1 VNDSDAELWRRFA
14 KGVRP
19 IRRRPPRAPSPDK
32 AAPDNP
38 ASDKPIPP
46 TPPAVFAPPPPRPA
60 AVPGRF
66 PPEPANLA
74 PGVAPGLD
82 QRTLQRLKRGLIPP
96 EAEIDLHHLTQE
108 QAHTALARFV
118 IGSQAAGRRCVL
130 VITGKGYG
138 SQGSIGV
145 LKTAVPR
152 WLNEPAL
159 RERVLALAHATP
171 AWGGEGA
178 LLVLLRRR
186 RL

>member
-1 VNDSDAELWRRFA
+1 MNDSDAELWRRFA
-14 KGVRP
+14 KDVRP
-19 IRRRPPRAPSPDK
+19 IRRRPARTPHPDK

-38 ASDKPIPP
+38 ISDKPISP
-46 TPPAVFAPPPPRPA
+46 TPPALRAPLSPPAGGPA
-60 AVPGRF
+60 RL
-66 PPEPANLA
+66 PPEPAELA

-82 QRTLQRLKRGLIPP
+82 QRTLQRLKRGLIAP
-96 EAEIDLHHLTQE
+96 EAEIDLHRLNQE
-108 QAHTALARFV
+108 DAHTALARFV

-159 RERVLALAHATP
+159 RVRVLALAHATP
-171 AWGGEGA
+171 ARGGDGA

-186 RL
+186 RV